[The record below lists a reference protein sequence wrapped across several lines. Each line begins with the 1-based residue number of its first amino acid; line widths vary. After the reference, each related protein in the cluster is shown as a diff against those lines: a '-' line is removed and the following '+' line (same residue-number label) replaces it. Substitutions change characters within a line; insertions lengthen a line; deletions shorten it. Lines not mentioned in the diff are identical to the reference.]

1 MVYRKNPLGVDE
13 LRQQAQMRLRLH
25 GVGDA
30 QALSPTE
37 TQQLLEEL
45 EIHQIELELQNEH
58 LNEARAKLEAA
69 LSQSSEL
76 YDFSPVGSLSLD
88 REGSIT
94 KLNLSAAQL
103 LGAERARLLGSKLGL
118 FVSDAD
124 RPLFNSLMERAST
137 SGDVQGAEV
146 TLVSKELLVQYVNMR
161 VAPYLSD
168 KGWHVALVDI
178 NERRVHDARLR
189 ASEERWK
196 LALEATGDGVWDWN
210 LQNGEVVFSRR
221 FEQLY
226 GFAEHEYGNRVEDWR
241 ARLHPDDV
249 AHVTSDMQAYL
260 DGATPSYVSEYRG
273 RCKDGSWKWVL
284 SRGAIV
290 SRTPEGRP
298 LRLLGT
304 HADITSRKQIEQ
316 ALLDASVFQQDVFDA
331 LDAQIAVLDETGTIL
346 QINSAWQKY
355 AAAGAPAAS
364 ARCLGDNYLDVLA
377 RMTGNEQQTLLAAA
391 AGIDTVVTGASSDF
405 KLAKPFFTPV
415 GKCWFSMKVTPVHGG
430 ARRIV
435 VCHENVTDLKAA
447 ELASL
452 QLANIDSL
460 TGALSRRKFLDMADH
475 ELARCVRY
483 ALPLVVLMLD
493 LDHFKGINDKFGHAV
508 GDAVLQ
514 SFVHTVRSV
523 LREFDLIGRLGGEE
537 FAVLLPNTHR
547 DGGRALGQRIIDSV
561 RASPVQFG
569 EERIAYTVSAGAA
582 RFTDQRSFSMLLKRA
597 DAALYRA
604 KANGRD
610 CLEMAADADSPAVT
624 DQVPVK

>member
-161 VAPYLSD
+161 VAPYLPDS
-168 KGWHVALVDI
+168 GWHVALVDI

-377 RMTGNEQQTLLAAA
+377 RMTGNEQQTMLAAA
-391 AGIDTVVTGASSDF
+391 AGIDTVVPGASSGF

-452 QLANIDSL
+452 QLANVDSL

-475 ELARCVRY
+475 ELARSTRY
-483 ALPLVVLMLD
+483 ELPLMVLMLD

>member
-88 REGSIT
+88 REGSIV

-161 VAPYLSD
+161 VAPYLPDS
-168 KGWHVALVDI
+168 GWHVALVDI

-316 ALLDASVFQQDVFDA
+316 ALLDASVFQQDVFNA